1 MTPAPA
7 PTSGLF
13 TALATVALILGMA
26 YIITGITGLVRH
38 MPTAPIL
45 TGFGVV
51 VCVLALW
58 LRRWA
63 TRRARG

>member
-1 MTPAPA
+1 MASPPS
-7 PTSGLF
+7 PTSGLC
-13 TALATVALILGMA
+13 TALATVAFILGMA

-38 MPTAPIL
+38 VPTAPVL

-51 VCVLALW
+51 VSVLALW

-63 TRRARG
+63 ARRNQG

>member
-13 TALATVALILGMA
+13 TALATVALILGVA

-38 MPTAPIL
+38 VPAAPIL

-63 TRRARG
+63 ARRAKG